1 MQKNKIKKNQGDGV
15 NKSES
20 KYFNTAVR
28 MDEALMSLLEKK
40 DFSYITVKEICEVA
54 QVNRSTFYLHYENT
68 SDLLNETLEYINE
81 RFLSS
86 FKTNTSQIMN
96 KIKAGTLDEL
106 IFITPEYLNP
116 YLNYIKENKRLF
128 ILVSKYPE
136 LFHSQ
141 VKYENMYLYI
151 FEPIFERFSLEKNER
166 KYMLAFYIH
175 GIMGIVM
182 EWLKEDCVTE
192 VEIVSNMISKL
203 IFEKYNFRKGD
214 F

>member
-1 MQKNKIKKNQGDGV
+1 M

-68 SDLLNETLEYINE
+68 SDLLDETLEYANE
-81 RFLSS
+81 KFLNN
-86 FKTNTSQIMN
+86 FKTNTAQIMS
-96 KIKAGTLDEL
+96 KIKTGTLDEL

-116 YLNYIKENKRLF
+116 YLNFIKENRQLF
-128 ILVSKYPE
+128 ILASKYPK
-136 LFHSQ
+136 LFHAQ
-141 VKYENMYLYI
+141 IKYENMYLYI
-151 FEPIFERFSLEKNER
+151 FEPIFERFSLEKHER
-166 KYMLAFYIH
+166 KYMLAFYVY

-192 VEIVSNMISKL
+192 VEIVSNMISKF
-203 IFEKYNFRKGD
+203 IFEKYNFSKGEK
-214 F
+214 

>member
-1 MQKNKIKKNQGDGV
+1 M

-81 RFLSS
+81 KFLSS
-86 FKTNTSQIMN
+86 FKINTSQIMN

-141 VKYENMYLYI
+141 VKYENMYLHI
-151 FEPIFERFSLEKNER
+151 FEPIFERFSLEKHER

-203 IFEKYNFRKGD
+203 IFEKYDFKKGD
-214 F
+214 L